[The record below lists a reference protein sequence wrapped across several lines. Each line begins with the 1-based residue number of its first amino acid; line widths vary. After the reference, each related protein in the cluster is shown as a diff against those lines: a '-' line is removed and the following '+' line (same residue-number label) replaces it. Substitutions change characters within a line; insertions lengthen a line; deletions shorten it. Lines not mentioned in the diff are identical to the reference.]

1 MHTKTNLTIKI
12 ASDSSDLIVI
22 LADDGFNP
30 FRIPLTLEDAE
41 ELSSELK
48 SVIEREKN
56 EQKA

>member
-22 LADDGFNP
+22 LADDGFNQ

-41 ELSSELK
+41 QLKQELTTI
-48 SVIEREKN
+48 IERKKD
-56 EQKA
+56 EQKL